1 MLRLL
6 SYPISIAFYALFG
19 LSLLVF
25 HPIQWIALNA
35 FGYNTHKKSVEVLQF
50 LLIRYLWL
58 LGTRIRMIDLKK
70 LPTDKPLIIVAN
82 HQSMF
87 DIPPIIYYFRKHH
100 PKFVGKASLGKGIP
114 SVSFNLKHG
123 GSVLI
128 NRNNG
133 AQALEMIKTFG
144 AYIQKN
150 KYAAVIFPEGTRSV
164 TGVPKPFK
172 AKGLL
177 SLMQNIPDA
186 LIVPITINNAWKTTR
201 YGNFP
206 LGLGTRISFKIH
218 APITIADQDHMTLI
232 SDVEK
237 IITSDVIVT

>member
-1 MLRLL
+1 M
-6 SYPISIAFYALFG
+6 
-19 LSLLVF
+19 F

-35 FGYNTHKKSVEVLQF
+35 FGYKTHKKSVEVLQF

-164 TGVPKPFK
+164 TGIPKTFK
-172 AKGLL
+172 TNGLL

-186 LIVPITINNAWKTTR
+186 LMVPITINNTWKTTR
-201 YGNFP
+201 YGVFP
-206 LGLGTRISFKIH
+206 LGLGAQISFKIH
-218 APITIADQDHMTLI
+218 NPIAIADQDHMTLI
-232 SDVEK
+232 REIEK
-237 IITSDVIVT
+237 IITSDVILT